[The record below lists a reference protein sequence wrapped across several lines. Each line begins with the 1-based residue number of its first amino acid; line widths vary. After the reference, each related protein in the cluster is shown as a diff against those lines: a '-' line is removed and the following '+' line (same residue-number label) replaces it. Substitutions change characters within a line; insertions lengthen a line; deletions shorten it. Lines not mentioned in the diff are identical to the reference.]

1 MTKYDLSISTDYV
14 PGWTVVDAV
23 RELFQNALDQQT
35 TVPDNKM
42 FFDYQQD
49 HDFGVIGGLEGTL
62 TIGNK
67 SSILHASSLLLGA
80 STKANDP
87 NTIGQ
92 FGEGYKIA
100 CLVLLRL
107 GKQVTFYNYG
117 AKEVWRPRFVN
128 SRKYGAKI
136 LQFEVDK
143 KFMWRTPPSNNLSI
157 VVEGITADEYEA
169 IIDSNLHLQEGY
181 IESLG
186 EVWNTPKGRIL
197 VEDRFA
203 HKVYVNGLYICDHEA
218 YVHGYDFKPAMIR
231 LDRDRKLVS
240 TFDLEWLSSEMWTST
255 DHPLVLEE
263 AAILARKGAADVKFV
278 TSHNRSNMQS
288 LATKVF
294 HSFAEQH
301 GDTAVPVSTNEEMIA
316 LPSQYKAVIVP
327 EKEKELILA
336 SPDYVAPELEKQ
348 ETIKERLERWLEDHG
363 RHLRIPA
370 KRELNEIIDSIE

>member
-1 MTKYDLSISTDYV
+1 MGESKMTKYPLSISTDYV

-42 FFDYQQD
+42 FFDYEQD
-49 HDFGVIGGLEGTL
+49 QDFGVIGGLEGTL

-67 SSILHASSLLLGA
+67 SSVLHASSLLLGA

-107 GKQVTFYNYG
+107 GKEVTFYNYG
-117 AKEVWRPRFVN
+117 AKEVWRPRFVQ

-143 KFMWRTPPSNNLSI
+143 KFMWRTPPSNNLTI
-157 VVEGITADEYEA
+157 VVEGITPDEYEA
-169 IIDSNLHLQEGY
+169 IVDSNLHLQQE
-181 IESLG
+181 LG
-186 EVWNTPKGRIL
+186 DVWETPKGWIL
-197 VEDRFA
+197 MDDRFSG
-203 HKVYVNGLYICDHEA
+203 KVYVNGLYICDHEP
-218 YVHGYDFKPAMIR
+218 YEHGYDFKPAMIR

-240 TFDLEWLSSEMWTST
+240 TFDLEWLSSEMWTSSN
-255 DHPLVLEE
+255 DPQAIDM
-263 AAILARKGAADVKFV
+263 AAVLARMGAVDVKFV
-278 TSHNRSNMQS
+278 TSHNRTNMQ
-288 LATKVF
+288 LVATKVYETF
-294 HSFAEQH
+294 TEQH
-301 GDTAVPVSTNEEMIA
+301 GDNAVPVSTNEEMIA

-336 SPDYVAPELEKQ
+336 SPDYIAPEIEEPASLRSLVEDWLDEYQNDMPHYAASALANILE
-348 ETIKERLERWLEDHG
+348 
-363 RHLRIPA
+363 
-370 KRELNEIIDSIE
+370 NN